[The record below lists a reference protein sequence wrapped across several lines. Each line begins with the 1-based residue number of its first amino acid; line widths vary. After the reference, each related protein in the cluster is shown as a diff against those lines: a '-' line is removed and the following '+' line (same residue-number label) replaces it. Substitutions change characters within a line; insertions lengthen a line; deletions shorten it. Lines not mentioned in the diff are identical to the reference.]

1 MKKSYII
8 KCKTEE
14 ATNEG
19 LVYRKEVIYEGTWG
33 TRKKGY
39 FKVDE
44 KLIDHWVVQASTMI
58 GMGFKVNLPVEH
70 TTDPEANRG
79 KVLRFE
85 KGVNK
90 KGKKSLYSVIEFATE
105 EAAKLAKTSDVS
117 IYSPETYEMGNG
129 YIALRP
135 ITHVALTDYPLVPGL
150 EDFETI
156 AASTTEES
164 MTLLELATALGLTPD
179 EGADDAAVSE
189 LIVSAFKELKASAE
203 KPAPKNDDPAVQASL
218 LDLVKKSRKLQ
229 IDGLV
234 AQLKLTPAEAK
245 DWAASYAPKD
255 FAASQT
261 DGFDM
266 AFSLAEKRT
275 PYADLSKGAGSQS
288 PPRDPSKNPVL
299 IDAQKR
305 ADAAKARK

>member
-1 MKKSYII
+1 MKKSFIF
-8 KCKTEE
+8 KCNTEPP
-14 ATNEG
+14 TNDG
-19 LVYRKEVIYEGTWG
+19 LRYRKEVIYEGRWG

-39 FKVDE
+39 FTVDE
-44 KLIDHWVVQASTMI
+44 KLIDHWVVQASTMLE
-58 GMGFKVNLPVEH
+58 MGFKINLPVEH

-79 KVLRFE
+79 RVLGFE

-90 KGKKSLYSVIEFATE
+90 KGKKSLYSIIEFANE
-105 EAAKLAKTSDVS
+105 DAAKLALTSDVS

-135 ITHVALTDYPLVPGL
+135 ITHIALTDYPLVPGL
-150 EDFETI
+150 EEFETI
-156 AASTTEES
+156 SASTTEES
-164 MTLLELATALGLTPD
+164 MTLLELATALGLTPE

-189 LIVSAFKELKASAE
+189 LIVSAFKDLKAAAE
-203 KPAPKNDDPAVQASL
+203 KPAPKNEDPAVQASL

-234 AQLKLTPAEAK
+234 SQMKLTPAEAK
-245 DWAASYAPKD
+245 DWVASYTPKD

-266 AFSLAEKRT
+266 AFSLAEKRA
-275 PYADLSKGAGSQS
+275 PYADLSKGTGSQT

-299 IDAQKR
+299 VDAQKR

>member
-8 KCKTEE
+8 KCKTE
-14 ATNEG
+14 APTNDG
-19 LVYRKEVIYEGTWG
+19 LTYRKEVIYEGTWG

-44 KLIDHWVVQASTMI
+44 KLIDHWVVQASTMMS
-58 GMGFKVNLPVEH
+58 MGFKANLPVEH

-90 KGKKSLYSVIEFATE
+90 QGKKSLYSVIEFADE
-105 EAAKLAKTSDVS
+105 EAAKLALTADVS

-135 ITHVALTDYPLVPGL
+135 ITHLALTDYLLVPGL

-156 AASTTEES
+156 SASTTEEG
-164 MTLLELATALGLTPD
+164 MTLLELATALGLTPK

-189 LIVSAFKELKASAE
+189 LIITAFKDLKASNDA
-203 KPAPKNDDPAVQASL
+203 KSVVKNDDPAVQASL

-245 DWAASYAPKD
+245 DWAASYTPKD
-255 FAASQT
+255 FAASQS
-261 DGFDM
+261 DGLGI
-266 AFSLAEKRT
+266 S
-275 PYADLSKGAGSQS
+275 
-288 PPRDPSKNPVL
+288 
-299 IDAQKR
+299 
-305 ADAAKARK
+305 